1 MNQQQQQQQQASSSN
16 ATKLSGLLKR
26 SARIMWRYKK
36 TTLFAA
42 GLAYFVYRQQHK
54 QHKQSAQVQII
65 DGTMLAWRIHEG
77 SIIEAPEPMSFE
89 LSWLSRAIRKLSG
102 TSDEMSVLRA
112 LMTLEM
118 AAADPRIKGLVVKL
132 GPSPDSAEQSNST
145 GAGLGIAQVQELRQA
160 LEQFR
165 AKKEEQLGAGNGRTY
180 FYTDSFDDQLTYY
193 LASAFSDIIV
203 QPTGQVPLTGL
214 SGTQMYFKDLL
225 DKIGVKMH
233 VEARKEYKSVVG
245 PYSESSMPEKHRE
258 NMMDLLSSLNDT
270 IISDIATSCGSRILG
285 KSKDSQVSARDIV
298 RLAMEEGPIIAP
310 DALSSGL
317 VSALGYTYD
326 VVSIVGPRK
335 LILINAYA
343 DARRAEIE
351 AKEMIG
357 GRQDDSSSTKKLAK
371 SMLTSG
377 DKAALATSL
386 KLLELNQPVTVG
398 VVYLLGG
405 IERFGSRGAKAVCQS
420 LLDAAKDPTVS
431 AIVMRID
438 SGGGDVIAS
447 DTIGAYV
454 DYVQEK
460 FGKPVVASYGNVSA
474 SGAYY
479 ASTSCKRIFASPGT
493 ITGSIGV
500 ASMRPVVTK
509 KLLETIGTNVEE
521 LYTIDNTS
529 DSIFREP
536 EGASLERYRRT
547 IDIIYD
553 DFKSRVAKGR
563 GYTSEQVEEVARGRV
578 FTGTQA
584 LQNGLVDELGS
595 FTRAIEA
602 GAQMGFEA
610 RVDIANKLAGF
621 FSQRIVQ
628 IARQKAVAA
637 GTFESLDKAQE
648 DSTFTVKVVGASD
661 DPDAQTINDGA
672 LKGAVYK
679 NGTFKADLLKNVKV
693 KVFPE
698 QASLTRRLIAKARG
712 LGGDGDGDDSAE
724 DTQLGSGGATS
735 SFFGTFAK
743 NAVRSALAEEI
754 ESILSS
760 PSSAFKSA
768 KTGARFE
775 SDDANFK

>member
-1 MNQQQQQQQQASSSN
+1 
-16 ATKLSGLLKR
+16 
-26 SARIMWRYKK
+26 
-36 TTLFAA
+36 
-42 GLAYFVYRQQHK
+42 
-54 QHKQSAQVQII
+54 
-65 DGTMLAWRIHEG
+65 
-77 SIIEAPEPMSFE
+77 MS
-89 LSWLSRAIRKLSG
+89 
-102 TSDEMSVLRA
+102 MLRA
-112 LMTLEM
+112 LMALEM
-118 AAADPRIKGLVVKL
+118 AADDPRIKGLVVKL
-132 GPSPDSAEQSNST
+132 GPAPDSNEQTNST
-145 GAGLGIAQVQELRQA
+145 GAGLGVAQVQELRQA

-165 AKKEEQLGAGNGRTY
+165 AKKEQQLGAGSGRTY

-203 QPTGQVPLTGL
+203 QPTGQLPLTGL

-225 DKIGVKMH
+225 DKIGLRMH
-233 VEARKEYKSVVG
+233 VEARKEYKSVVA
-245 PYSESSMPEKHRE
+245 PYSQSSMPEKHRE
-258 NMMDLLSSLNDT
+258 NMMDLLNSLNDT
-270 IISDIATSCGSRILG
+270 IIDDIATSRGSSIL
-285 KSKDSQVSARDIV
+285 SQCKDTHIKAQDIV
-298 RLAMEEGPIIAP
+298 RKAMEEGPIIAP
-310 DALSSGL
+310 DALGSGL

-326 VVSIVGPRK
+326 VASIVGPRK
-335 LILINAYA
+335 LTLINTYA
-343 DARRAEIE
+343 DARRLEIE
-351 AKEMIG
+351 TNEMG
-357 GRQDDSSSTKKLAK
+357 GGAYDESGSTKELAK
-371 SMLTSG
+371 SMLISS
-377 DKAALATSL
+377 DKAAMASAL
-386 KLLELNQPVTVG
+386 KLLESDQPVTVG

-405 IERFGSRGAKAVCQS
+405 IERFGPRGAKAVCQS

-431 AIVMRID
+431 AIVLRID

-454 DYVQEK
+454 DYVQDK

-509 KLLETIGTNVEE
+509 KLLEFIGTNVEE
-521 LYTIDNTS
+521 LYTVDNKS

-536 EGASLERYRRT
+536 EGAALERYRRT

-563 GYTSEQVEEVARGRV
+563 GYSSDQVEEVARGRV
-578 FTGTQA
+578 FTGVQA

-602 GAQMGFEA
+602 SAQMGFEA
-610 RVDIANKLAGF
+610 RTDIATKLAEF
-621 FSQRIVQ
+621 YSQRLINSV
-628 IARQKAVAA
+628 RHKAVAA
-637 GTFESLDKAQE
+637 GLFDSVDKAQE
-648 DSTFTVKVVGASD
+648 ESPVDIKVVASGT
-661 DPDAQTINDGA
+661 DPDAETIKDGV

-679 NGTFKADLLKNVKV
+679 KGTFTADLLKNVKV

-698 QASLTRRLIAKARG
+698 EASVARRLISKARN

-724 DTQLGSGGATS
+724 DVQLAAGDTSS

-754 ESILSS
+754 ERIMSN
-760 PSSAFKSA
+760 PSSAFKGNKA
-768 KTGARFE
+768 GARFE
-775 SDDANFK
+775 SDDVNFK